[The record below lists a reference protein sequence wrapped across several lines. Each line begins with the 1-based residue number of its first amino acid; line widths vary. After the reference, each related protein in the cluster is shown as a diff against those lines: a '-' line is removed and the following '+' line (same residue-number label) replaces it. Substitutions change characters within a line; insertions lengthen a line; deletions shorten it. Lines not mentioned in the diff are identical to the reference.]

1 MQRVELMRE
10 DMVLRRQAARDYRA
24 LVAVSLFQT
33 AIMLAA
39 LVWWVWK

>member
-1 MQRVELMRE
+1 MQRVELMR
-10 DMVLRRQAARDYRA
+10 RQTARDYRA